1 MNFIISQVAKRLEPI
16 KSQETDNEK
25 LAELAYQMF
34 EIARDFMDKIVHLK
48 FDSTYSNLV
57 LLGGIQINM
66 PGQLK
71 GMSHHMLQLYQGF

>member
-16 KSQETDNEK
+16 KCKETDNEK
-25 LAELAYQMF
+25 QAELAYQMF

-48 FDSTYSNLV
+48 FGSAYSNLV

-71 GMSHHMLQLYQGF
+71 GTHYK